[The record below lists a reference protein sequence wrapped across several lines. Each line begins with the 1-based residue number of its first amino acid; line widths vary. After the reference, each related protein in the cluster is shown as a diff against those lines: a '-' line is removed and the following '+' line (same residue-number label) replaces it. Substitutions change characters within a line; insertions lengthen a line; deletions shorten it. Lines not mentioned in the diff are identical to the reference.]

1 MFKILLAPESGA
13 AGAAGGTGGEGS
25 QGGNTG
31 PQGGG
36 EGLKPEELKA
46 QLKAKEEELVKLK
59 EQEKLLNAPK
69 PDELAKQLESKEE
82 ELKKLKADR
91 DGQARRVS
99 AIEKEMAELRKQHMS
114 EEERKK
120 AEEAERAEKQK
131 RAESERMEKFLGECL
146 GLAAERC
153 GIKEEDRFILA
164 GKDQDEIFKKGKRI
178 AELIAEAE
186 KRGYEKA
193 SRDAVKGSAPISA
206 AGAAGKAAPGKT
218 VEDSLNLATQAVLEG

>member
-1 MFKILLAPESGA
+1 MFKILLAPDSGA
-13 AGAAGGTGGEGS
+13 AGGAGDTGDNGS
-25 QGGNTG
+25 PDGNAG

-120 AEEAERAEKQK
+120 AEESERSEKQE
-131 RAESERMEKFLGECL
+131 REESERMEKFLGECV

-164 GKDQDEIFKKGKRI
+164 GKDQDEIFKKGKRLM
-178 AELIAEAE
+178 ELIAEAE

-193 SRDAVKGSAPISA
+193 SRDAVKGSAPVSA
-206 AGAAGKAAPGKT
+206 SGAAGEVKLGKT
-218 VEDSLNLATQAVLEG
+218 IEDSLNLAAQATMGI